1 MLKIGVFSK
10 LSRISIRMLR
20 HYDEIGLLAPEVIDR
35 FSGYRYYSEA
45 QLPIAERITFLKNM
59 GFSLAA
65 TKEILENFEDR
76 DAFSQFLSVK
86 KAEVTEEVC
95 DLERRLILLETTMA
109 KLRKDES
116 TMTYSVSI
124 KKLPERYVA
133 SVRQI
138 IPSYDQEGILWH
150 ILVEETAPLQMQD
163 TEPSYTLA
171 IFHDG
176 EHKETD
182 VDVEVQ
188 KSVKGNYPNTEHV
201 VFKTVPPIF
210 IASATYQGSYDKISE
225 VNEAVANWVKDNGYE
240 FNGLS
245 FSIYHVSPH
254 ETQDSSQWIT
264 EVCYP
269 VKKK

>member
-20 HYDEIGLLAPEVIDR
+20 HYDEIGLLEPKTIDS

-45 QLPIAERITFLKNM
+45 QLPIAERITSLKNM

-65 TKEILENFEDR
+65 IKEIMENFHNP
-76 DAFSQFLSVK
+76 DALSQFLCVK
-86 KAEVTEEVC
+86 KAEVLEEAE
-95 DLERRLILLETTMA
+95 DIGRRLILLETTIA

-116 TMTYSVSI
+116 AMTYSVSL
-124 KKLPERYVA
+124 KEMPERYVA

-138 IPSYDQEGILWH
+138 IPAYDQEGMLWRILM
-150 ILVEETAPLQMQD
+150 EETAALQMQD
-163 TEPSYTLA
+163 GEPCYTLA
-171 IFHDG
+171 VFHDG
-176 EHKETD
+176 EHKESD

-188 KSVKGNYPNTEHV
+188 KSVRGSYSNTEHV
-201 VFKTVPPIF
+201 VFKTVPSIL
-210 IASATYQGSYDKISE
+210 IASATYQGSYEKIGE
-225 VNEAVANWVKDNGYE
+225 VNEAVANWVRDNGYE

-245 FSIYHVSPH
+245 FSIYHISPH
-254 ETQDSSQWIT
+254 ETSDSSQWVT